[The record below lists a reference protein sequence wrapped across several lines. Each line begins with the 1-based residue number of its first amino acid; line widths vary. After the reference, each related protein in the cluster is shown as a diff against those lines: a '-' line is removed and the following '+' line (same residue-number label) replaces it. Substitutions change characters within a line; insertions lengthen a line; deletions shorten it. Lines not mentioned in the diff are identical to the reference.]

1 MSIFQKALCGL
12 IRLYQRFISPGLGR
26 NCRFSPSCS
35 QYGIEAIRTHG
46 CLKGLLLTGW
56 RIARCNPLGRW
67 GYDPVP
73 EKGRWKNPARHL
85 SASALFS
92 TRHEKLVENEPL
104 RQCFFERALKRG
116 RPLRHAC
123 CVPPPLMRGG

>member
-1 MSIFQKALCGL
+1 MHPMYNRSIGIASLTETTRKRTPAMKHTLQLFAYRLLTLWHHGL
-12 IRLYQRFISPGLGR
+12 IRLYQKFISPGLGR

-46 CLKGLLLTGW
+46 CVKGLLLTAW

-92 TRHEKLVENEPL
+92 TRHEK
-104 RQCFFERALKRG
+104 
-116 RPLRHAC
+116 
-123 CVPPPLMRGG
+123 

>member
-12 IRLYQRFISPGLGR
+12 IRLYQKFISPGLGR

-35 QYGIEAIRTHG
+35 QYGIEAICTHG
-46 CLKGLLLTGW
+46 CVKGLLLTAW

-85 SASALFS
+85 SVSALFS
-92 TRHEKLVENEPL
+92 TRHK
-104 RQCFFERALKRG
+104 K
-116 RPLRHAC
+116 
-123 CVPPPLMRGG
+123 

>member
-46 CLKGLLLTGW
+46 CLKGLLLPGW

-92 TRHEKLVENEPL
+92 TRHEKYLL
-104 RQCFFERALKRG
+104 
-116 RPLRHAC
+116 
-123 CVPPPLMRGG
+123 

>member
-12 IRLYQRFISPGLGR
+12 IRLYQRFISPGLGQ

-92 TRHEKLVENEPL
+92 TRHEK
-104 RQCFFERALKRG
+104 
-116 RPLRHAC
+116 
-123 CVPPPLMRGG
+123 